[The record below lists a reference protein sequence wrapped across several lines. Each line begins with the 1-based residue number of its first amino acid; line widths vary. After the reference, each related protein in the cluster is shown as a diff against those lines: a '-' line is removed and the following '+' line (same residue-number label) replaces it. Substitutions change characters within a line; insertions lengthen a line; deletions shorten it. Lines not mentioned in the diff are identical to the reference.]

1 MRINETIQN
10 LWDELSVLN
19 LVGPAQWEH
28 GLRIAK
34 GILDIK
40 KELSEEEK
48 MRNEAYK
55 EAYNA
60 SIEQK
65 RKQREQAKKEA
76 AERGE
81 EIIGGETVRIN
92 ADGTQE
98 VLIP

>member
-10 LWDELSVLN
+10 LWDELSAIN
-19 LVGPAQWEH
+19 LVGPVQWEH

-48 MRNEAYK
+48 RRNEAYK

-60 SIEQK
+60 SIEEK

-81 EIIGGETVRIN
+81 EIIGGETIRIN